1 MILGLGLDI
10 VKISR
15 IEKIYDKFG
24 EGFLEKIFTKNEIIK
39 VNSFSSQVKK
49 REFLAKRFAAKEAF
63 AKALGIGIGR
73 IKFNEIEIYND
84 QNGKPEILR
93 TKKIDQLIKELFT
106 VKDYQINISITDD
119 AGIAQAIVIL
129 SKLI

>member
-1 MILGLGLDI
+1 
-10 VKISR
+10 
-15 IEKIYDKFG
+15 
-24 EGFLEKIFTKNEIIK
+24 
-39 VNSFSSQVKK
+39 
-49 REFLAKRFAAKEAF
+49 LAKRFSAKEAF
-63 AKALGIGIGR
+63 AKALGIGICR

-106 VKDYQINISITDD
+106 VKDYQINLSITDD

>member
-49 REFLAKRFAAKEAF
+49 KRIF
-63 AKALGIGIGR
+63 G
-73 IKFNEIEIYND
+73 
-84 QNGKPEILR
+84 Q
-93 TKKIDQLIKELFT
+93 KIRR
-106 VKDYQINISITDD
+106 
-119 AGIAQAIVIL
+119 
-129 SKLI
+129 

>member
-1 MILGLGLDI
+1 M
-10 VKISR
+10 
-15 IEKIYDKFG
+15 
-24 EGFLEKIFTKNEIIK
+24 
-39 VNSFSSQVKK
+39 
-49 REFLAKRFAAKEAF
+49 AKRFAAKEAF

-106 VKDYQINISITDD
+106 VKDYQINLSITDD

>member
-10 VKISR
+10 VKICR

-106 VKDYQINISITDD
+106 VKDYQINLSITDD